1 MTDSGLNYGIRT
13 TPDVSFN
20 ADPNSG
26 VAVYDSVSDDG
37 QSGWFQVGGTSAAAP
52 AWAGLVAITDQG
64 LALAGKGTL
73 STNQLQTDLYSLPSN
88 AFHDITTGF
97 NGYFASQGYDL
108 VTGLGTPVA
117 NVLVPDVLS
126 ASGVSANTIVSPTP
140 NSTPAHGNWNQHLV
154 VVTSPSSGSSNGVN
168 GSSSSSSSTVSTG
181 TAAASTATSVTAGQS
196 LTALPVQGLST
207 QVAAS
212 QSSQAQQ
219 NSLVT
224 ASAAST
230 RGSHKR
236 AGARSFGTIG
246 KPVDN
251 GNRHPSGSARG
262 HR

>member
-1 MTDSGLNYGIRT
+1 MAQRKRFHDAGRPYRQTFVAASGDQGAWSGPTFPSVSPNVLAVGGTALTLGSGNPYNTESGWSDSTGGFSGLDNGYRYSLSIPSYQVATLTDSGLNYGIRT

-64 LALAGKGTL
+64 LSLAGKGTL

-117 NVLVPDVLS
+117 KVLVPDVLS

-140 NSTPAHGNWNQHLV
+140 NSAR
-154 VVTSPSSGSSNGVN
+154 
-168 GSSSSSSSTVSTG
+168 G
-181 TAAASTATSVTAGQS
+181 TAIRINTW
-196 LTALPVQGLST
+196 
-207 QVAAS
+207 
-212 QSSQAQQ
+212 SS
-219 NSLVT
+219 
-224 ASAAST
+224 
-230 RGSHKR
+230 
-236 AGARSFGTIG
+236 
-246 KPVDN
+246 
-251 GNRHPSGSARG
+251 
-262 HR
+262 